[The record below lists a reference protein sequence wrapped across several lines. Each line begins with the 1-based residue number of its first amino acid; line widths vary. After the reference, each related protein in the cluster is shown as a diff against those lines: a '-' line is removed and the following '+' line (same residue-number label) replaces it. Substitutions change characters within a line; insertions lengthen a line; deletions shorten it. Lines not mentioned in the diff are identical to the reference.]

1 MTGFVLQGHKYV
13 RYMYDTSH
21 KYDGYM
27 YDTSHKYDGYMY
39 DTNVINVNL

>member
-1 MTGFVLQGHKYV
+1 MTGFVLQG
-13 RYMYDTSH
+13 H

-39 DTNVINVNL
+39 DTNVIHVNL